1 MSGRVASTKYITKN
15 GGELLTFG
23 SRMLGNNIKY
33 ATIREN
39 GAYEVVVILGP
50 LTNEYFSH

>member
-1 MSGRVASTKYITKN
+1 
-15 GGELLTFG
+15 
-23 SRMLGNNIKY
+23 MLGNNIKY